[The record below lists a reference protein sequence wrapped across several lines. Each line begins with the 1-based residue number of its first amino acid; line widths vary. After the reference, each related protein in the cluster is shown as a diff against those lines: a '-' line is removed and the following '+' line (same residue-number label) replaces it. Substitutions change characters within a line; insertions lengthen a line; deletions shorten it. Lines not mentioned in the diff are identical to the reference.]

1 MKFQYVSDLH
11 LEMSKT
17 LPNIQRQ
24 APNLILAGDI
34 GIPTQDIYVEFLK
47 YVSHQFETVFIITGN
62 HEYYQKHEKGLDMN
76 QIDELIREICGRL
89 GNVHFFQNEIFLF
102 GSDICIFGSTLWSR
116 ITKEEYKTVEC
127 FISDYRM
134 IPKLNVDN
142 TCKLHEESVQHLQFA
157 LSLYPNRRFVV
168 ICHHIPKLSL
178 VLPKYQGSSL
188 NSAFASD
195 VDCMDTDQIIAV
207 VYGHTHVGSI
217 QGKFYCNPIGYPG
230 ENETKNYDNTFE
242 I

>member
-11 LEMSKT
+11 LEISKT

-24 APNLILAGDI
+24 APNLILAGDV
-34 GIPTQDIYVEFLK
+34 GIPTQDIYDKFLK
-47 YVSHQFETVFIITGN
+47 YVSDQFETVFIITGN
-62 HEYYQKHEKGLDMN
+62 HEYYQKHEKGLYMN

-89 GNVHFFQNEIFLF
+89 GNVYFLQNDTFLF
-102 GSDICIFGSTLWSR
+102 GRDICIFGDTLWSK
-116 ITKEEYKTVEC
+116 ITKEEQNTVEC

-134 IPKLNVDN
+134 IPKLSVEKS
-142 TCKLHEESVQHLQFA
+142 CKLHEESVQKLQDA
-157 LSLYPNRRFVV
+157 LSLYSDRRFVI

-178 VLPKYQGSSL
+178 VLPKYRGSSL

-195 VDCMDTDQIIAV
+195 VACMDTDQIIAV
-207 VYGHTHVGSI
+207 VYGHTHVDSI
-217 QGKFYCNPIGYPG
+217 LGKFYCNPIGYPG
-230 ENETKNYDNTFE
+230 ENETIKYNSTFE